1 MRAVSWAQAL
11 AWPSL
16 LLTLITAPLAQSS
29 GFTVDEATITS
40 IHEAL
45 AARRITCV
53 QLVQASLDRIEAF
66 DDRGPALEA
75 VISLDGKALAR
86 AAEMDRALASGAPRL
101 PLQCIPI
108 LLKDN
113 FDTADMPTTGGSVTF
128 KGSVP
133 PDDAF
138 VVTRLR
144 QAGAIVIGKTN
155 LTELARAGTTVSSLG
170 GQTRNPYD
178 LTRTPGGSSGGTGA
192 AIAAS
197 FAVLGTGTDTGQ
209 SIRSPASATSLVGLR
224 PTRGLVSRD
233 GIMPLSPTQDEAGPI
248 TRTVE
253 DAARMLDVIAGYD
266 AADPITAFSAGHIP
280 RTYTAALDR
289 EGLKG
294 TRIGLLTDY
303 LGRDAVHAEVN
314 AIVERAVATMKQAG
328 ATVVP
333 VSIQDVE
340 TITRDLNLMT
350 FEFQP
355 AFNRYLASLGPRAPV
370 KSFDEFIAR
379 GEFHASLRSTFEADH
394 RVTNGTA
401 LPAYQEQLRRRA
413 ALRQAVMTTF
423 AAHRLDAILYPHQRR
438 LVVPIGEDQ
447 VERNGVLSNSTGF
460 PALAFPGG
468 FSKPTAD
475 APIGVPVGLE
485 ILGPE
490 WSEPTLFR
498 LAYAFEQHGRIRQ
511 PPRSTPPL
519 RPM

>member
-1 MRAVSWAQAL
+1 MRLFLLWSQAVSW
-11 AWPSL
+11 PGL
-16 LLTLITAPLAQSS
+16 LLTLLTAPLAQSS
-29 GFTVDEATITS
+29 SFTLEEATIS
-40 IHEAL
+40 SVHAAL
-45 AARRITCV
+45 AERRITCV
-53 QLVQASLDRIEAF
+53 QLVQAYLDRIQAY
-66 DDRGPALEA
+66 DDRGPALKA
-75 VISLDGKALAR
+75 VISVNDKALAL
-86 AAEMDRALASGAPRL
+86 AAEADRALAAGAPR
-101 PLQCIPI
+101 PSLQCIPI

-138 VVTRLR
+138 VVARLR

-178 LTRTPGGSSGGTGA
+178 LTRTAGGSSGGTGA
-192 AIAAS
+192 AIAAN
-197 FAVLGTGTDTGQ
+197 FAVLGTGSDTGQ
-209 SIRSPASATSLVGLR
+209 SIRSPASASSLVGLR

-233 GIMPLSPTQDEAGPI
+233 GIIPLSPTQDEAGPI

-266 AADPITAFSAGHIP
+266 SADPITAFSAGHMP
-280 RTYTAALDR
+280 RSYTAALDR

-294 TRIGLLTDY
+294 ARIGLLTEY

-314 AIVERAVATMKQAG
+314 AIVERAVATMKEAG
-328 ATVVP
+328 ATVVQ
-333 VSIQDVE
+333 VSIADLE
-340 TITRDLNLMT
+340 TTTRDLNLMT

-355 AFNRYLASLGPRAPV
+355 AFNRYLASLGPRAPIA
-370 KSFDEFIAR
+370 SFDEFVSR
-379 GEFHASLRSTFEADH
+379 GEFHPSLRSTFEADR

-401 LPAYQEQLRRRA
+401 LPEYQEQLRRRA
-413 ALRQAVMTTF
+413 TLRQAVMTTI
-423 AAHRLDAILYPHQRR
+423 AANRLDAILYPHQRR

-485 ILGPE
+485 LLGPE
-490 WSEPTLFR
+490 WSEPTLFK
-498 LAYAFEQHGRIRQ
+498 LAYAFEQRTKVRQ

-519 RPM
+519 R